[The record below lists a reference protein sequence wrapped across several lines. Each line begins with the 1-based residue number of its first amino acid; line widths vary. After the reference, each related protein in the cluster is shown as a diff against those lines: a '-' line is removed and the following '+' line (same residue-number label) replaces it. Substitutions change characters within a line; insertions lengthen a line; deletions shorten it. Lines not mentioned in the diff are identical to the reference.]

1 MKKLFAALLL
11 LMMIPALA
19 GAVQIQMDTELHGG
33 SRLILFSAQD
43 DMPPDAPG
51 KEAPIDPV
59 KMAIDMQIAVR
70 FAQDQAQTALGRS
83 DAVIRQDGTLYQN
96 GKIASMARTW
106 QGEQANG
113 REGSSA
119 AALTVSLETGMEI
132 YLDELFSDY
141 EGAVAAMECII
152 EDDVLASMSD
162 YMEYAELLP
171 MPVDNFSVSETG
183 LTVYYPQ
190 DRYRYFDGEA
200 GSITFLWHEI
210 ADYIGEDSP
219 VYALAHPQVPYSRSG
234 IETLCF
240 SGTVSPYLQ
249 VELGDL
255 LADAAQSY
263 SLADPDYT
271 TDALVYPLERMRGY
285 ALEIPKYAETDE
297 DDTPVSAIRASRISF
312 AGLLTTQK
320 TTKQEALKLLGEPA
334 KEIVFDEEAA
344 FDAMLEPGES
354 MYYEMEGR
362 VLQLHFDEEGVLACV
377 ILRSAMPESL
387 Y

>member
-171 MPVDNFSVSETG
+171 VPVDNFSISETG
-183 LTVYYPQ
+183 LTVYYPE

-200 GSITFLWHEI
+200 GSVTFLWHEI
-210 ADYIGEDSP
+210 ADFIGEESP
-219 VYALAHPQVPYSRSG
+219 VYVLSRPQEIHVSELRSALALGTFDEYLSCR
-234 IETLCF
+234 IEM
-240 SGTVSPYLQ
+240 
-249 VELGDL
+249 ELGWARKL
-255 LADAAQSY
+255 HHLG
-263 SLADPDYT
+263 DPDYT
-271 TDALVYPLERMRGY
+271 RDALVYPLERMRGF
-285 ALEIPKYAETDE
+285 AVEIPKYAETEE
-297 DDTPVSAIRASRISF
+297 DDTPISAIRASNIATGGLITGKTRIEELYAIF
-312 AGLLTTQK
+312 
-320 TTKQEALKLLGEPA
+320 GEPV
-334 KEIVFDEEAA
+334 KTIVYDEEAA
-344 FDAMLEPGES
+344 QDALLEPGES
-354 MYYEMEGR
+354 LFFDDTGI
-362 VLQLHFDEEGVLACV
+362 LQAHFDEDGVLSCV
-377 ILRSAMPESL
+377 ILRDSIPESL